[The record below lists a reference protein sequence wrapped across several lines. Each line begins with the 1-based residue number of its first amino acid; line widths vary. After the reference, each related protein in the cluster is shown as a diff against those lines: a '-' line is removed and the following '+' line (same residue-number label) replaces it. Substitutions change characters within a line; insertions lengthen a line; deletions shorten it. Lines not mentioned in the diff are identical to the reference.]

1 MKVKYFVPK
10 DSASRQIQ
18 AWARGGDYENDSRDL
33 GRHAG
38 QLSDN
43 ITEQRVLQ
51 TRLLDLGRERYK
63 AMTEREYQKNRFID
77 RQQQKTRVMRD
88 LLRNI
93 NLEQYRHK
101 SCNTVDIL
109 REKSLRM
116 RLMILARQ
124 QGNNSDDEA
133 ALERLVDDQLAAM
146 TVREEEESEDRLGAL
161 TANNDY
167 TDGAI
172 WESRPQ
178 HPKSA
183 LPVIQRVSRTRM
195 STSVGGS
202 RFSERHAR
210 PTEHKLKNS
219 MEDPRCSN
227 LLKSLCPNYTPQR
240 PHVSVNKLIC
250 QIDTL
255 ALPWRSKSDVGA
267 RHMASTA
274 HETFRLPLSI
284 RRGGMVGR

>member
-10 DSASRQIQ
+10 SDSASRQIQ
-18 AWARGGDYENDSRDL
+18 AWARGGDYENDSRDI
-33 GRHAG
+33 GRSSG

-63 AMTEREYQKNRFID
+63 AITEREYQKNRFID

-93 NLEQYRHK
+93 DLEQYRHK
-101 SCNTVDIL
+101 SCNTVDVL

-124 QGNNSDDEA
+124 QGHNVDDEA
-133 ALERLVDDQLAAM
+133 ALERLVDEQLAAR
-146 TVREEEESEDRLGAL
+146 TTRDEHEESDDRFGPL
-161 TANNDY
+161 TT
-167 TDGAI
+167 TDASI
-172 WESRPQ
+172 LDSRPQ

-183 LPVIQRVSRTRM
+183 LPTIHRTPRSRL
-195 STSVGGS
+195 SLSVGGS
-202 RFSERHAR
+202 RFERNGR
-210 PTEHKLKNS
+210 TTESGVRHS
-219 MEDPRCSN
+219 VEDPRCAN
-227 LLKSLCPNYTPQR
+227 LLKTLCPNYVPKR
-240 PHVSVNKLIC
+240 PTVTVTNLMC

-255 ALPWRSKSDVGA
+255 ALPWRSKTDMA
-267 RHMASTA
+267 PRQMASTA
-274 HETFRLPLSI
+274 QETFRLPTAI
-284 RRGGMVGR
+284 RQGSMVAR

>member
-18 AWARGGDYENDSRDL
+18 AWARGGDYEGDSRDL
-33 GRHAG
+33 GRHSG

-63 AMTEREYQKNRFID
+63 AITEREYQKNRFID

-101 SCNTVDIL
+101 SLNTVDIL

-124 QGNNSDDEA
+124 QGNNADDEA

-146 TVREEEESEDRLGAL
+146 ASREEEESENRLGAL
-161 TANNDY
+161 TANHDY

-183 LPVIQRVSRTRM
+183 LPVIQRPSRNRL

-202 RFSERHAR
+202 RFSERNTR
-210 PTEHKLKNS
+210 VTENS
-219 MEDPRCSN
+219 PRHSVDDPRCSN
-227 LLKSLCPNYTPQR
+227 LLKSLCPNYIPDR
-240 PHVSVNKLIC
+240 PLVSVNNLMC

-255 ALPWRSKSDVGA
+255 ALPWRSKSDIP

-274 HETFRLPLSI
+274 QETFRLPPSI
-284 RRGGMVGR
+284 SRGHMVAR